1 MTRLCTVLTVIG
13 GLLLVAGLATGL
25 VGEVSRVTTGRGWRP
40 AVGAA
45 EILIVCGM
53 FCGAAL
59 LAAVAGWHVFLQV
72 RRPAVPRR
80 VRARRVTPA
89 ASAFR
94 GMPRSD
100 VPLHAAALQAGGMQ
114 AAAPY
119 AAGPY
124 AVAPHAG
131 GPQAAGPQPP
141 AQQKIAQLKDLYREA
156 EEMGDEELSAH
167 WEEIRRRQ
175 HELIREYFE
184 QARLASTDIGQ
195 GAR

>member
-13 GLLLVAGLATGL
+13 GLLLVAGLTTGL

-80 VRARRVTPA
+80 GRARPGA
-89 ASAFR
+89 PGASAVR
-94 GMPRSD
+94 GRPT
-100 VPLHAAALQAGGMQ
+100 
-114 AAAPY
+114 
-119 AAGPY
+119 
-124 AVAPHAG
+124 AG
-131 GPQAAGPQPP
+131 GPRRGAA
-141 AQQKIAQLKDLYREA
+141 
-156 EEMGDEELSAH
+156 
-167 WEEIRRRQ
+167 RR
-175 HELIREYFE
+175 
-184 QARLASTDIGQ
+184 
-195 GAR
+195 